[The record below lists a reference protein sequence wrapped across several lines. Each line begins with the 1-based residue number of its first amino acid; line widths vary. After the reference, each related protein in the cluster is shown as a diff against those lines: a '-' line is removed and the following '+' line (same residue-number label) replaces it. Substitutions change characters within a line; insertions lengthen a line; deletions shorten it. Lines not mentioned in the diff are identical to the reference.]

1 MQMLIATVAIG
12 AATIWIPAYAA
23 QAEVASAYATH
34 TKLLWLNTVRF
45 TTPKLGDLARKRSK
59 WLVET
64 QNFVPSGFSE
74 RTQPTQG
81 DLGFEIYGDTNSKE
95 AHADIHNDISDGTT
109 EKEEEK
115 VQVKIMLYRQFLQVS
130 DELCKVKSTID
141 YKNPKRKISHNF
153 THTCRTCIIL
163 T

>member
-1 MQMLIATVAIG
+1 MPVNSSSLDSLQSDLLPSNIVNLARRD
-12 AATIWIPAYAA
+12 
-23 QAEVASAYATH
+23 ENH
-34 TKLLWLNTVRF
+34 TKTNDKILPIWNFRKDPAHPRELWVGIN
-45 TTPKLGDLARKRSK
+45 GD
-59 WLVET
+59 
-64 QNFVPSGFSE
+64 N
-74 RTQPTQG
+74 
-81 DLGFEIYGDTNSKE
+81 NSKE

-130 DELCKVKSTID
+130 DELCKVISAMHYKKS
-141 YKNPKRKISHNF
+141 KRKISHNF